1 MEPIGV
7 GVFLAE
13 LQSLS
18 GGSELVVGD
27 ETPRSL
33 DKIASLVDNRI
44 RDLFECEI
52 VKWGA
57 LDDSFVRP
65 LRDLMNFALAGGKRL
80 RPAFCYW
87 AFVGTGGDD
96 PDLNVLDAAAA
107 LELLHCFALI
117 HDDVMDGSPFRR
129 GSASV
134 HARYESFH
142 QGSELHGDSKRFGD
156 GVAIL
161 IGDLAFVYADRL
173 LEAAPL
179 KARQVFSELRLEVN
193 FGQYLDVVGTA
204 RRSFDVSYATKV
216 AIYKSGK
223 YTVERPLHL
232 GAALAG
238 ANESAYAHLSLYGVP
253 LGEAFQLRDDVLGI
267 FGESEKTGKPVGDDL
282 REGKPTLLYALA
294 RDRASVRERG
304 LLDELFGREN
314 LDAKEIEILQ
324 EIFVKTG
331 SLASVES
338 RIEELTELAIAEIH
352 LGKFN
357 AHATTELERLAE
369 FVGHRRS

>member
-1 MEPIGV
+1 MS
-7 GVFLAE
+7 E
-13 LQSLS
+13 LHSLS
-18 GGSELVVGD
+18 GGSDLAVGD
-27 ETPRSL
+27 EAPRSL
-33 DKIASLVDNRI
+33 DKIASLVDNRV
-44 RDLFECEI
+44 RDLFEYEI
-52 VKWGA
+52 VRWGT

-65 LRDLMNFALAGGKRL
+65 LRDLMEFALAGGKRL

-87 AFVGTGGDD
+87 AYVAAGGDD
-96 PDLNVLDAAAA
+96 PDLNVLDAAAG

-117 HDDVMDGSPFRR
+117 HDDVMDDSPFRR

-142 QGSELHGDSKRFGD
+142 KGAELHGDSKRFGD
-156 GVAIL
+156 GIAIL
-161 IGDLAFVYADRL
+161 VGDLAFVYADKL
-173 LEAAPL
+173 LEAAPMR
-179 KARQVFSELRLEVN
+179 ARQVFSELRLEVN

-204 RRSFDVSYATKV
+204 RRSFDVSFATKV

-232 GAALAG
+232 GAALAD
-238 ANESAYAHLSLYGVP
+238 ATEAIYAHLSLYGVP

-294 RDRASVRERG
+294 RDRANEREREI
-304 LLDELFGREN
+304 LDELFGREN
-314 LDAKEIEILQ
+314 LDTREIEVLQ

-331 SLASVES
+331 SLTSVES
-338 RIEELTELAIAEIH
+338 RIEELTELAIAELH
-352 LGKFN
+352 LGRFD
-357 AHATTELERLAE
+357 AQATSELEKLAE
-369 FVGHRRS
+369 FVGRRRS